1 MITITNSDL
10 KKYLGSTTNFLV
22 SDLEDAIEVVTNRY
36 VLPYLS
42 QQQLIVSD
50 ASTSNIHIVLM
61 KVVKR
66 AVINLAYAKDYMK
79 FVLTADVSAV
89 KDISTKE
96 TKASKEDKEFH
107 RETFWLEGF
116 ASIDEMLQ
124 ILEENQTTFTQ
135 WASSTAFSQL
145 KNSFVYST
153 AIYNIFVDINNSRR
167 TFMRLKPAIY
177 QLELY
182 GIPQVIN
189 TTLKAQLLDKYIT
202 GTTLT
207 ALEKQIIELLQG
219 FICNWSM
226 AQTLKKGSIRK
237 DASNT
242 FTVYD
247 DTGLNK
253 TEGRKTPDM
262 SFLDAVQAEYFVIAD
277 RFRDTLSRVIS
288 ENMTVLGIAPSV
300 ANTGLNFK
308 NDPKRGYFV

>member
-1 MITITNSDL
+1 MITITKSDL
-10 KKYLGSTTNFLV
+10 KKYLGATTSFLV

-42 QQQLIVSD
+42 QAQLIVSD
-50 ASTSNIHIVLM
+50 ASSSNIHIVLM

-96 TKASKEDKEFH
+96 TKATKEDKEYH

-124 ILEENQTTFTQ
+124 ILEENQNTFTQ

-153 AIYNIFVDINNSRR
+153 AVFNKFIDINNSRR

-182 GIPQVIN
+182 SIPQVIN
-189 TTLKAQLLDKYIT
+189 PTLKNQLLQKYIA

-207 ALEKQIIELLQG
+207 PLENQLIELLQG

-237 DASNT
+237 DAANT

-262 SFLDAVQAEYFVIAD
+262 SFLNEVQAEYFETAD
-277 RFRDTLSRVIS
+277 KFRDTLSRVIA
-288 ENMTVLGIAPSV
+288 ENMAVLGLTPS
-300 ANTGLNFK
+300 ASNNGLNFK

>member
-10 KKYLGSTTNFLV
+10 KKYLGSTTSFIV

-42 QQQLIVSD
+42 QAQLIVSD
-50 ASTSNIHIVLM
+50 GSSSNIHIVLM

-89 KDISTKE
+89 KDISMKE
-96 TKASKEDKEFH
+96 TKASKEDKEYH

-124 ILEENQTTFTQ
+124 ILEDNKNTFTQ
-135 WASSTAFSQL
+135 WASSPAFSQL

-153 AIYNIFVDINNSRR
+153 AVFDKFIDINNSRR

-182 GIPQVIN
+182 SIPQVIN
-189 TTLKAQLLDKYIT
+189 TTLKNQLLEKYST
-202 GTTLT
+202 GAILT
-207 ALEKQIIELLQG
+207 PLESQIIELLQG

-237 DASNT
+237 DAANT

-262 SFLDAVQAEYFVIAD
+262 SFLNEVQAEYFETAD
-277 RFRDTLSRVIS
+277 KFRDTLSRVIA
-288 ENMTVLGIAPSV
+288 ENMTDLGLAPSA
-300 ANTGLNFK
+300 ANNGLNFK
-308 NDPKRGYFV
+308 NDPKRDYFV

>member
-10 KKYLGSTTNFLV
+10 KKYLGSTTSFLV

-36 VLPYLS
+36 ILPYLS
-42 QQQLIVSD
+42 QAQLIVSA
-50 ASTSNIHIVLM
+50 ASSSNVHIVLM

-89 KDISTKE
+89 KDISMRE
-96 TKASKEDKEFH
+96 TKASKEDKEYH

-124 ILEENQTTFTQ
+124 ILEDNQATFTQ

-153 AIYNIFVDINNSRR
+153 AIYNRFVDINNSRR
-167 TFMRLKPAIY
+167 TFIRLKPAIY
-177 QLELY
+177 EIELQGTPQL
-182 GIPQVIN
+182 IN
-189 TTLKAQLLDKYIT
+189 SNLKNQLLEKYIT

-207 ALEKQIIELLQG
+207 ALEKRIIELLQG

-237 DASNT
+237 DAANT

-262 SFLDAVQAEYFVIAD
+262 SFLNAVQAEYFVIAD
-277 RFRDTLSRVIS
+277 RYRDMLSRVIA
-288 ENMTVLGIAPSV
+288 ENMAVLGLAPS
-300 ANTGLNFK
+300 ADNNGLNFK
-308 NDPKRGYFV
+308 NYHKRGYFV

>member
-1 MITITNSDL
+1 MITITKSDL
-10 KKYLGSTTNFLV
+10 KKYLGSTTNFEV
-22 SDLEDAIEVVTNRY
+22 RDLEDAIEVVTNRY

-42 QQQLIVSD
+42 QAQLIVSD
-50 ASTSNIHIVLM
+50 ASTDNLHIVLM

-79 FVLTADVSAV
+79 FLLTADVSAV

-96 TKASKEDKEFH
+96 TKASKEDKEYH

-153 AIYNIFVDINNSRR
+153 AIYNRFVDINNSRR
-167 TFMRLKPAIY
+167 TFIRLKPAIY
-177 QLELY
+177 EIELQGTPQL
-182 GIPQVIN
+182 IN
-189 TTLKAQLLDKYIT
+189 SNLKNQLLDKYIT

-207 ALEKQIIELLQG
+207 ALEKRLIELLQG

-226 AQTLKKGSIRK
+226 ANTLKKGSIRK
-237 DASNT
+237 DAANT

-262 SFLDAVQAEYFVIAD
+262 SFLNAVQAEYFLIAD
-277 RFRDTLSRVIS
+277 RYRDMLSRDIA
-288 ENMTVLGIAPSV
+288 ENMTVLGLAPSTD
-300 ANTGLNFK
+300 NNGLNFK

>member
-10 KKYLGSTTNFLV
+10 KKYLGATTNFLV
-22 SDLEDAIEVVTNRY
+22 SDMEDAIEVVTSRY
-36 VLPYLS
+36 ILPYLS
-42 QQQLIVSD
+42 QAQLSISD
-50 ASTSNIHIVLM
+50 TSTDNLHIGLM

-89 KDISTKE
+89 KDISVKE
-96 TKASKEDKEFH
+96 TKASKEDKEYH

-135 WASSTAFSQL
+135 WAGSYAFSQL

-153 AIYNIFVDINNSRR
+153 AIYNQFVDINNSRR

-189 TTLKAQLLDKYIT
+189 PALKNQLLEKYST

-207 ALEKQIIELLQG
+207 PLENQLIELLQG

-237 DASNT
+237 DAANT

-262 SFLDAVQAEYFVIAD
+262 SFLNAVQAEYFDTANK
-277 RFRDTLSRVIS
+277 FRDTLSRVIA
-288 ENMTVLGIAPSV
+288 ENMVVLGLAPSSDD
-300 ANTGLNFK
+300 NGLNFK

>member
-10 KKYLGSTTNFLV
+10 KKYLGSTSSFLV
-22 SDLEDAIEVVTNRY
+22 SDLEDAIEVVTSRY
-36 VLPYLS
+36 ILPYLS
-42 QQQLIVSD
+42 QSQLIVSD

-96 TKASKEDKEFH
+96 TKATKEDKEFH

-124 ILEENQTTFTQ
+124 ILEDNKNTFTQ

-153 AIYNIFVDINNSRR
+153 TIYNRFVDINNSRR
-167 TFMRLKPAIY
+167 TFIRLKPAIY
-177 QLELY
+177 EIELQGTPQL
-182 GIPQVIN
+182 IN
-189 TTLKAQLLDKYIT
+189 SNLKNQLLEKYMT

-207 ALEKQIIELLQG
+207 ALEKRIIELLQG

-237 DASNT
+237 DAANT

-262 SFLDAVQAEYFVIAD
+262 SFLNAVQAEYFVIAD
-277 RFRDTLSRVIS
+277 RYRDMLSRVIA
-288 ENMTVLGIAPSV
+288 ENMAVLGLAPS
-300 ANTGLNFK
+300 ADNNGLNFK